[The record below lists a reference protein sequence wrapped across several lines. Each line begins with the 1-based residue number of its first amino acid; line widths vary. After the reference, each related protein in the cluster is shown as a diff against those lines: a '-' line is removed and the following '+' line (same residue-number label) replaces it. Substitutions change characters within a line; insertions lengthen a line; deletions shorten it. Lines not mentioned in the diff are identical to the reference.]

1 MTPEPEGITFKVER
15 VAFSEPGRLEVSGR
29 WYGVRGRRFMRPTL
43 IFRRRAQDGEQR
55 VLADLE
61 HKPWAAENGS
71 RWTAAFALEIPL
83 KDAVEIEL
91 AVAPDITVALG
102 AGGDAAKRGTRQAA
116 KKVAAASQA
125 RSPRV
130 RSDPIRAR
138 PRERSPELERM
149 RERLEVSEQG
159 IARERAKRE
168 TVEEALEEERRAARQ
183 LRAELGRVQAELEL
197 AGAVQGELD
206 TASAALDALRSESR
220 DTGRR
225 LETAEREL
233 GEERSTAES
242 LRRQPA
248 DADAAVK
255 RLTGA
260 GQGDTPG
267 SDPEVTAVGSR
278 TARPPTQRPGR
289 VAAGTEL
296 GESPPGQRSPS
307 ERGRERPPGQR
318 SRSERG
324 RERPSAE
331 RGRPERS
338 PAEHHHPLV
347 PRSERP
353 LNPSLR
359 SGSWLVR
366 GLAVVGMLIVIL
378 AIVLLI
384 RSTVG

>member
-1 MTPEPEGITFKVER
+1 MAGETLPTMTPEPEGITFKVER

-71 RWTAAFALEIPL
+71 RWTAAFALEIQL
-83 KDAVEIEL
+83 KDALEMEL
-91 AVAPDITVALG
+91 AVAPDITVPLA
-102 AGGDAAKRGTRQAA
+102 AGGDAPKRGTRQAA
-116 KKVAAASQA
+116 KSVAAASQA

-138 PRERSPELERM
+138 PRERSPEVERL
-149 RERLEVSEQG
+149 RERLEASEQG

-168 TVEEALEEERRAARQ
+168 TVEGALEEERGAARQ

-197 AGAVQGELD
+197 AGAVQRELE

-242 LRRQPA
+242 LRRQLA

-267 SDPEVTAVGSR
+267 SDPEVTAVASR
-278 TARPPTQRPGR
+278 ER
-289 VAAGTEL
+289 
-296 GESPPGQRSPS
+296 PPGQRSPS
-307 ERGRERPPGQR
+307 ERSGERPPGQR
-318 SRSERG
+318 SPSERS
-324 RERPSAE
+324 RERRSAE

-338 PAEHHHPLV
+338 PAEHHQPLL

>member
-1 MTPEPEGITFKVER
+1 MAGETLPTMTPEPEGITFKVER

-233 GEERSTAES
+233 GQERSTAES
-242 LRRQPA
+242 LRRQLA

-307 ERGRERPPGQR
+307 ERGRERP
-318 SRSERG
+318 SS
-324 RERPSAE
+324 E